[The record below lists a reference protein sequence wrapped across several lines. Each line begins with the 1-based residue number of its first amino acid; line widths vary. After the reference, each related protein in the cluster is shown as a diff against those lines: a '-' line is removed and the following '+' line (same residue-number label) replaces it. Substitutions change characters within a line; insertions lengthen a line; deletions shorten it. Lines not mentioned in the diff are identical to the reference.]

1 MTPRRTPL
9 VVGLLGG
16 IGSGKSAVA
25 AELARQGAMVLDAD
39 VLGHEA
45 LRQPEVRDAALA
57 RWPAARGP
65 EGEVDRRALAK
76 LVFADPAER
85 RALEGMTHPWIKRR
99 VEEAIRGATAPLVV
113 LDAAVMLEA
122 GWDGVCDRLVFVDA
136 PREARLA
143 RVAARR
149 GWSAE
154 ELEGRE
160 AAQLT
165 LTEKRSRADHVIDNS
180 SSLDRL
186 GQQVEDLMHRWG
198 LVPAGASSSTTP
210 PPPS

>member
-1 MTPRRTPL
+1 

-25 AELARQGAMVLDAD
+25 AELARRGALVLNAD
-39 VLGHEA
+39 ELGHEA
-45 LRQPEVRDAALA
+45 LRQPEVRAAVLA

-65 EGEVDRRALAK
+65 DGEIDRRALAK

-85 RALEGMTHPWIKRR
+85 RALEGLTHPWIKRR
-99 VEEAIRGATAPLVV
+99 VEGEIARAGSAAPLIV

-122 GWDGVCDRLVFVDA
+122 GWNGVCDRLVFVDA

-149 GWSAE
+149 GWTARD
-154 ELEGRE
+154 LEDRE
-160 AAQLT
+160 AAQLP

-180 SSLDRL
+180 STLDRL
-186 GQQVEDLMHRWG
+186 GQQVEDLLHRWG
-198 LVPAGASSSTTP
+198 LPAADRE
-210 PPPS
+210 